1 MMILFSIKKWTKG
14 DGTRTQMIGFPYHAS
29 DVYIDKI
36 TKDFSVVIIETDKTE
51 KVIDNGLKV
60 DVKTGEVIDDEFD
73 FDIEIV
79 AKLYDIFGS
88 DMEGC

>member
-1 MMILFSIKKWTKG
+1 
-14 DGTRTQMIGFPYHAS
+14 MIGFPYHAS

-51 KVIDNGLKV
+51 KVIDNGIKV

>member
-1 MMILFSIKKWTKG
+1 MTITSRDKG

-36 TKDFSVVIIETDKTE
+36 TKDFSVVVIEADGTE
-51 KVIDNGLKV
+51 NVIDNGIKV
-60 DVKTGEVIDDEFD
+60 DVKTGEVIDEDFD

-79 AKLYDIFGS
+79 AKLYDIFGA

>member
-1 MMILFSIKKWTKG
+1 MTITSRDKG
-14 DGTRTQMIGFPYHAS
+14 DGTRIQMIGFPYHAS

-36 TKDFSVVIIETDKTE
+36 TKDFSVVIFEDDGTE
-51 KVIDNGLKV
+51 KVIDNGIKV
-60 DVKTGEVIDDEFD
+60 DVKTGEVIDDKFD

-88 DMEGC
+88 DMEGF